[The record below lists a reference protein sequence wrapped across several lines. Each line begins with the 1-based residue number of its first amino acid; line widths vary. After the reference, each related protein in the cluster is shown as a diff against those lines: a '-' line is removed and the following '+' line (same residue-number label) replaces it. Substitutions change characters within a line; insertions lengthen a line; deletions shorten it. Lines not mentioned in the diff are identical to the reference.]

1 MANTRTIGIYI
12 YRDAQRDGIKM
23 EWKRKLKGGGL
34 YSLIY
39 QPREFQTTIYDKLCF
54 SSRMGGREGLLLAGG
69 FICLL
74 FLALHGYRLARI
86 RSRSSRWKFAEGHS
100 CLSLS
105 PFLFLFSFFESATIT
120 TDLSDHG
127 LINDAFRLAAS
138 KNLLSLL
145 AQRDE
150 HPSAIVLRDRTRNF
164 ARISSHRHCF
174 LR

>member
-105 PFLFLFSFFESATIT
+105 LSFSFSLFFFRIGH
-120 TDLSDHG
+120 D
-127 LINDAFRLAAS
+127 NDRFIGSRAHKRRVS
-138 KNLLSLL
+138 
-145 AQRDE
+145 
-150 HPSAIVLRDRTRNF
+150 TR
-164 ARISSHRHCF
+164 RE
-174 LR
+174 

>member
-1 MANTRTIGIYI
+1 
-12 YRDAQRDGIKM
+12 M

-54 SSRMGGREGLLLAGG
+54 SSKMGGREGLLLAGG

-74 FLALHGYRLARI
+74 FLALHGYR
-86 RSRSSRWKFAEGHS
+86 SRASVLDRVDGNSPRDTAVS
-100 CLSLS
+100 LSLLFFFL
-105 PFLFLFSFFESATIT
+105 PFFSFLFSREESATIT